1 MRCPVVRKCKN
12 QGDLSHP
19 GVCRGNHSW
28 ELSDIHM
35 WAVAF
40 VRVHTD
46 ILVLSLSFTNTHSK
60 ITMKN
65 KRKERKDR
73 EREGRKEGKK
83 KKGEIKEPNLGS

>member
-1 MRCPVVRKCKN
+1 
-12 QGDLSHP
+12 
-19 GVCRGNHSW
+19 
-28 ELSDIHM
+28 M

-40 VRVHTD
+40 VHVHTD
-46 ILVLSLSFTNTHSK
+46 IFMLYLSFTNTHSK